1 MHMRAL
7 LLYPMIFGRRI
18 HFFFYKQEAKM
29 RPTKKQII
37 LAASDSPRQIRRSEY
52 RNMLS
57 NSDICMREYRMREY
71 RNMLSNSDICVRIA

>member
-37 LAASDSPRQIRRSEY
+37 LAASDSPR
-52 RNMLS
+52 
-57 NSDICMREYRMREY
+57 
-71 RNMLSNSDICVRIA
+71 VRFAGLRFKIDQYWYQYTYIPVPTTNTTKIT